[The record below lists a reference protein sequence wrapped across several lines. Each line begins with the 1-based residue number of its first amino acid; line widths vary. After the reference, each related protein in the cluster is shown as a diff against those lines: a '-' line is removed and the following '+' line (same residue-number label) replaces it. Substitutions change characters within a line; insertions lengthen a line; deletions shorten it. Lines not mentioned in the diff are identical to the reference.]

1 MKLNIGIF
9 AAAIAVILAPTG
21 LFGQAQITTRREKI
35 KDFTSKTTK
44 VVMSGDE
51 ILDEALREA
60 VTTSW
65 SLSPYEFCSKDEFNA
80 LKTNAGHYFLLVVKG
95 QEKKEY
101 EPGIDLLTLVK
112 GGPEAAKGINE
123 MLEVV
128 SFPLRSAQ
136 LPSGRELAVL
146 PAIIKV
152 MQDLTKTMTSSEME
166 IKLLNVARGSLQE
179 LRADYHDY
187 LNTHRLSLWPADSE
201 RQQRLRDFCHTHNDY
216 DAYAPLVLKMNDEEM
231 ANLLLTLCH
240 QTDKMMCAY
249 IEKLEQRFV
258 KEGGIKERMYAA
270 RTGYRQQQDT
280 YLHSLEA
287 EIQRLKTEN
296 VELKQRI
303 EELEARKL

>member
-9 AAAIAVILAPTG
+9 AAAIAVILAPTV

-152 MQDLTKTMTSSEME
+152 MQDLTKTMTSSEMKAYSSLNSYNKNLGKIKNRQLYIPAEDIAPQVDGKTLGKLDQDIFITDEDEVDDILARGAYNAVVSFVVAPADPVDGSVCYKMLFTADTQELLYFKKHRIGSRRGRGFLPDDLKE
-166 IKLLNVARGSLQE
+166 IKKAR
-179 LRADYHDY
+179 
-187 LNTHRLSLWPADSE
+187 
-201 RQQRLRDFCHTHNDY
+201 
-216 DAYAPLVLKMNDEEM
+216 
-231 ANLLLTLCH
+231 
-240 QTDKMMCAY
+240 
-249 IEKLEQRFV
+249 
-258 KEGGIKERMYAA
+258 
-270 RTGYRQQQDT
+270 
-280 YLHSLEA
+280 
-287 EIQRLKTEN
+287 
-296 VELKQRI
+296 
-303 EELEARKL
+303 